1 MASFLDKLQ
10 SMQDVNKGKTPEQE
24 KYESLVKSQ
33 KAMDVIGLGL
43 PAGLG
48 LGLKAMNDIQIA
60 NMEKENPELA
70 PLNPYT
76 AANRNRYSTLGQIFG
91 GYGYDP
97 RFQAPSLID
106 RAINAVTGR
115 DYVPSGV
122 FNVVTNRGIPVV
134 DVIGGVQVASGGFET
149 GGGGDGPAAA
159 RGTSNFGGRESA
171 VSYDDYSGY
180 A

>member
-1 MASFLDKLQ
+1 MASFMDKLQ
-10 SMQDVNKGKTPEQE
+10 AMQDVNKGKTPEQE

-43 PAGLG
+43 PPGLG
-48 LGLKAMNDIQIA
+48 MGIKALNDMQIA
-60 NMEKENPELA
+60 KMEKKNPELA
-70 PLNPYT
+70 PLNLYT

-97 RFQAPSLID
+97 RFPTPSLID
-106 RAINAVTGR
+106 RATNALLGR
-115 DYVPSGV
+115 DYVPREA
-122 FNVVTNRGIPVV
+122 FNVVTNRGIPVF
-134 DVIGGVQVASGGFET
+134 DVMGGVQVASGGWET
-149 GGGGDGPAAA
+149 GGGGDGPEAG

-171 VSYDDYSGY
+171 VSDNDYSGY